1 MGFVLFFNEAA
12 PWSDLARMH
21 VPGRAGWLAA
31 LFSFLK
37 NRQDRKAHDF
47 DNKYTAKINISL
59 NGIKRKKGQKL

>member
-1 MGFVLFFNEAA
+1 M
-12 PWSDLARMH
+12 ARKH

-59 NGIKRKKGQKL
+59 NGIKKKRTKTLSIPPN